1 MKKKKKFVE
10 LDEKY
15 YTEKKPLVITKK
27 IKKIEDDVKLMALPN
42 ISFFVIK
49 IGENYQAKYSIYNKE
64 NLELIQEF
72 EFNDKLDKIKIMNE
86 NAIIF
91 YGYYMEIWLKNKSN
105 IFVKNK
111 TISIGITSNI
121 LINSKSSLLLYA
133 ETDSI
138 LVWYIKDNIPQNI
151 ITKIK
156 MRYYK
161 TNLFFINNEELL
173 GVHIYHDYSSYI
185 YFLQMKD
192 FSIVKKINITEKAGE
207 EFKLRFHE
215 KVNISKINENKIICV
230 YPKYSKKKTFFITIK
245 IPEFIIEHK
254 NKENSISDFI
264 IYKNYI
270 LFYTWDRKI
279 KIFENSKIKLI
290 QEINVKGFFSMIH
303 LKDNY
308 LLGSMV
314 EYATENDLKTLVLF
328 QLNL

>member
-27 IKKIEDDVKLMALPN
+27 IKKIEDDVNLITLPN
-42 ISFFVIK
+42 ISFFVMK
-49 IGENYQAKYSIYNKE
+49 IGKNYQAKYSIYNKE

-138 LVWYIKDNIPQNI
+138 LVWYIKENIPQNI

-308 LLGSMV
+308 LLGSMA